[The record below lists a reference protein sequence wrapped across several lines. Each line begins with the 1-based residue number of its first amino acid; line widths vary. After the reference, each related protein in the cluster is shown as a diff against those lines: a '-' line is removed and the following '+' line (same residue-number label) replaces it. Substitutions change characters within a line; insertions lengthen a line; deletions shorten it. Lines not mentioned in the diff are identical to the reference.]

1 MDLKVI
7 KILNIIPVTEVAILS
22 NMSPP
27 TIDIKGNNLRQVE
40 AVHINHIPCENFICI
55 SDTRLLAEI
64 PDLEDDQIETV
75 EVWASELNTT
85 DVNKL
90 IPGFGEYVTTTS
102 GLKGLI
108 QRFIKLLLASPGSD
122 AWGSVG
128 GGVLK
133 AFRESVDKE
142 GVEIT
147 TAVVLGVSRVRDIM
161 FALKNDSPEDTLSTL
176 ELLDISWN
184 PTTLS
189 LAIRLKLTNVAGDTT
204 TTALGFGNV

>member
-1 MDLKVI
+1 MDLRVI
-7 KILNIIPVTEVAILS
+7 KILNIVPVAEVAVLP
-22 NMSPP
+22 NMVPA
-27 TIDIKGNNLRQVE
+27 TADIKGNNLRRVE
-40 AVHINHIPCENFICI
+40 AVHINHIPCSNFICV
-55 SDTRLLAEI
+55 SDTRILAEI
-64 PDLEDDQIETV
+64 PELEDDQIETV
-75 EVWASELNTT
+75 ELWASELNSTE
-85 DVNKL
+85 VNKL

-108 QRFIKLLLASPGSD
+108 QRFIKLLLSSPDSD

-128 GGVLK
+128 GGVLQ

-161 FALKNDSPEDTLSTL
+161 FSYTNAAPEDTLSTL

-189 LAIRLKLTNVAGDTT
+189 LAIQIKLTNAVGDTT